1 VGIRCVVC
9 YVCFMLLDSGV
20 GCYFG
25 VFTPDTSAQLKKPP
39 PATRA
44 VGLDARIADDVMG
57 GDFVHHILVGFGGLE
72 HLPNVFRRG
81 WITVRI
87 TMANQRRPSLT

>member
-25 VFTPDTSAQLKKPP
+25 VFTPDTSAQLKKPLLP
-39 PATRA
+39 PTPATRA
-44 VGLDARIADDVMG
+44 VRLSASIADDVMG
-57 GDFVHHILVGFGGLE
+57 GDFVHHILVGFKGLE
-72 HLPNVFRRG
+72 HLPNCYDR
-81 WITVRI
+81 
-87 TMANQRRPSLT
+87 SLGQVGHGLR